1 VNLPEQGGDGND
13 EADGGNRDRQ
23 PGRDCHIRMIE
34 QAAYERECLV
44 RSGVGAGRI

>member
-23 PGRDCHIRMIE
+23 PVRDCHIRMIE
-34 QAAYERECLV
+34 QAMERARVPGPE
-44 RSGVGAGRI
+44 